1 MGIVLQLL
9 AGALACVAFIIL
21 TRRFGPGLELRLYA
35 VALVLAALI
44 YVGFTIRG
52 APLRWLVVELAGLA
66 AFTLLAWLGLKFL
79 TLLALGW
86 AAHAL
91 WDTVLHKYF
100 DA

>member
-1 MGIVLQLL
+1 MGTVLQLL
-9 AGALACVAFIIL
+9 EGALARVAVIVL
-21 TRRFGPGLELRLYA
+21 ARRAGPGPALRRYA
-35 VALVLAALI
+35 GAVSLAALI